1 MFQNHKPIFDAIRAV
16 AGPLSQD
23 DVDRINAAIAD
34 LNSAP
39 GFDPKKIF
47 DIARDLD
54 DDKSLDALEVELI
67 QRGLAAA
74 RRNEDLPKAAGRQIG
89 AAGLDLIKKFEGLR
103 LKAYVCPAG
112 VLTIGYGST
121 GPHVKPG
128 MVITEAEADRLLNE
142 DLDRFEEAVE
152 RYAGRATQNQFDA
165 MVSLAFNIGIANF
178 RKSSVLRAHVV
189 KSFKIAADAFA
200 LWNKA
205 KVNGRLTELP
215 GLTRRRAEE
224 ARLYRKPGA

>member
-16 AGPLSQD
+16 AGPLSQG
-23 DVDRINAAIAD
+23 DVDRINAAIAA
-34 LNSAP
+34 SAP
-39 GFDPKKIF
+39 GSDKAIF
-47 DIARDLD
+47 DIARAIDEDGKLD
-54 DDKSLDALEVELI
+54 QFEVGLI
-67 QRGLAAA
+67 QKGIAAA
-74 RRNEDLPKAAGRQIG
+74 SAGSGVARGAGRQIG

>member
-1 MFQNHKPIFDAIRAV
+1 MFHNHKPIFDAIKSV
-16 AGPLSQD
+16 AGPLSQNE
-23 DVDRINAAIAD
+23 VARINAAIAAV
-34 LNSAP
+34 NSAP
-39 GFDPKKIF
+39 GFDPKQIF

-54 DDKSLDALEVELI
+54 DDKRLDPFEVELI

-74 RRNEDLPKAAGRQIG
+74 KRNEDLPKAAGRQIG
-89 AAGLDLIKKFEGLR
+89 AAGLEIVKRNEGLR

-128 MVITEAEADRLLNE
+128 MVITEAEADRLLQE

-152 RYAGRATQNQFDA
+152 RHARNATQNQFDA

-178 RKSSVLRAHVV
+178 RKSSVLRQH
-189 KSFKIAADAFA
+189 IAGQHAAAANSFA

-205 KVNGRLTELP
+205 KVAGVLKELP